1 MDILEVHSQLN
12 PVGEQPWVAK
22 QDSERNHRDN
32 YSDKA
37 RLAHII
43 ASAGES

>member
-1 MDILEVHSQLN
+1 MGILEVHSQLN
-12 PVGEQPWVAK
+12 PVGGQPWVAK

-32 YSDKA
+32 DSDKA
-37 RLAHII
+37 DLAHTI